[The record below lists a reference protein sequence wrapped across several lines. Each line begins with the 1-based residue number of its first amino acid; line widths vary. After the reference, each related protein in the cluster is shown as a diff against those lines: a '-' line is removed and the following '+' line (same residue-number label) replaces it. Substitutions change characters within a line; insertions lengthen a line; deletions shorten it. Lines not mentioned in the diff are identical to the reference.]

1 MSDPSNELPQ
11 GAVQVVTVDDAG
23 TITGVAGLVEVHQP
37 PGRLHLALSVQL
49 VDADERWIVQ
59 RRAASK
65 LLFPSYWANSCCTHP
80 RPGEQ
85 LTAAATRRVSEELGV
100 RVLHLEHRGTFV
112 YNAYDTVSGMVEYE
126 LDHVYLGRV
135 AGPLRP
141 SAAEVEEVAHLSL
154 RDATALFATDA
165 AAPWARDVLAFAA
178 AAPNATQAVP

>member
-1 MSDPSNELPQ
+1 VPDPSSELHQ
-11 GAVQVVTVDDAG
+11 GAIQVVTVDDAG
-23 TITGVAGLVEVHQP
+23 TITGVAGIDEAHQP

-65 LLFPSYWANSCCTHP
+65 LLFPSHWANSCCTHP
-80 RPGEQ
+80 KPGEA
-85 LTAAATRRVSEELGV
+85 LTAAASRRVSEELGV
-100 RVLHLEHRGTFV
+100 QVMHLEHRGTFV
-112 YNAYDTVSGMVEYE
+112 YNAYDAISGMVEYE

-135 AGPLRP
+135 TGPLRP

-154 RDATALFATDA
+154 RDATALFATDV

-178 AAPNATQAVP
+178 TPPDAT